1 MVRNLEEKS
10 AFDLGV
16 KSLPRLILR
25 DTEHIVRSEGFGIE
39 DIADKIKNIKQKC
52 DFARKTMS
60 TISKWGRVCLAAVI
74 TFYMSS
80 VCVSATS
87 KDEFSVRPNAKE
99 LVNLYKKA
107 VTCWDKSVAMRV
119 ELVHSYAKRGIDETD
134 IRHWKYDIT
143 HRRDGDRC
151 EWFGSCEFKGQ
162 HDGEDYSFNEQ
173 FTKIVGDDFF
183 LSYTRR
189 QLGGQPAVMTQALM
203 GSDVNEMLFVWHSLG
218 YEGDFL
224 LARMD
229 GIGSASKM
237 AELLSDSD
245 GLKLIGQETL
255 SGSLCYIVET
265 QTIYGTFT
273 VWITP
278 EKGFNA
284 LKYVVRRRGH
294 DILRDDIHFDD
305 QGITECVEVADSIDV
320 RKIGGVFIPI
330 SGKLT
335 DNVKAGDDWESTD
348 HVEVKRSE
356 IVLNPD
362 FKALGAFKIS
372 FPEGTEVTHQDIPG
386 LRFRW
391 TNGKFVPEMNKY
403 LFKSLA
409 GKPLPSF
416 ERIITG
422 FDPNSTTGKM
432 VLVCFFDMNQRPSRH
447 CIVQL
452 GKRAQELKS
461 KDMSI
466 VTVQISKI
474 DENALNE
481 WLKDQNISFPVGMV
495 ANDEQAI
502 RFTWGVKSLPWL
514 ILTNKE
520 HIIIAEGFSISELYE
535 KMSN

>member
-1 MVRNLEEKS
+1 
-10 AFDLGV
+10 
-16 KSLPRLILR
+16 
-25 DTEHIVRSEGFGIE
+25 
-39 DIADKIKNIKQKC
+39 
-52 DFARKTMS
+52 MS

-134 IRHWKYDIT
+134 IRHWKYDIK

-203 GSDVNEMLFVWHSLG
+203 GSDVNEMLFAWHSQG
-218 YEGDFL
+218 YDGDFL
-224 LARMD
+224 LGRMG

-237 AELLSDSD
+237 AELISESD

-255 SGSLCYIVET
+255 NGSLCYIVEA

-273 VWITP
+273 VWIAP
-278 EKGFNA
+278 EKGYNA
-284 LKYVVRRRGH
+284 LKYVIHRSGH
-294 DILRDDIHFDD
+294 DILRDDIHFED
-305 QGITECVEVADSIDV
+305 QEITECVEVADSIDV
-320 RKIGGVFIPI
+320 RKIDGVFLPI

-335 DNVKAGDDWESTD
+335 DKVKAGDDWESTD
-348 HVEVKRSE
+348 KVEVKRSE

-362 FKALGAFKIS
+362 FETLGAFKIS
-372 FPEGTEVTHQDIPG
+372 FPEGTEVTHDDIPG
-386 LRFRW
+386 LLFRW
-391 TNGKFVPEMNKY
+391 TKEKFVPDMNKY
-403 LFKSLA
+403 LFKNLT

-422 FDPNSTTGKM
+422 FDPESTTGKM
-432 VLVCFFDMNQRPSRH
+432 VLVCFFDMNQRPSRN
-447 CIVQL
+447 CIMQL
-452 GKRAQELKS
+452 TKQIQPIEQNNMIGLAIQTS
-461 KDMSI
+461 KVEENSLREWIRSHD
-466 VTVQISKI
+466 IS
-474 DENALNE
+474 L
-481 WLKDQNISFPVGMV
+481 PVGMIQGDI
-495 ANDEQAI
+495 DETRSA
-502 RFTWGVKSLPWL
+502 WGVQSLPWL

-520 HIIIAEGFSISELYE
+520 HIVIAEGFSISELHE
-535 KMSN
+535 KMTN